1 MSVLL
6 ILVLISIMINNLI
19 LTNKS
24 LKILLKC
31 GLIIKHY
38 NDNCSSHKKKGVS
51 EKANICIE
59 LL

>member
-1 MSVLL
+1 
-6 ILVLISIMINNLI
+6 MINNLI